1 MPTLGSVRE
10 AVLVLL
16 IESLYLSGA
25 DASALTEPLAALD
38 EHARDPRLASEVAPA
53 LAVARHRIG
62 RCRGGCQAAS
72 STLALWK
79 AKGATLQATI
89 GQVKLG
95 ALALD
100 HRGTASLAPVR
111 QSLDEAKQ
119 HAILPFLRFWIR
131 EYGRHTALLATTQ
144 GGTDLL
150 VRLLESDP
158 EYWRMPLLKLLPDLT
173 GDRRATVLRGL
184 LRVANRATVE
194 YLAGVSGQDV
204 SEARH
209 QLVQQL
215 AARIYIRSFGSLT
228 IQRGDRQGPATT
240 IDKRRLRALLG
251 LLVVHSGQVL
261 SRDTALDV
269 LWPEADPI
277 AAVNSLNQ
285 SVYQLRR
292 VLNPQHRDG
301 DSPQYILS
309 APDALQLNPD
319 LVRSDLGEFRQL
331 ITRWKSARAD
341 ERRDIAELM
350 VDIVRG
356 EFLADLKYEEW
367 MQQTEIS
374 VHAEIRHALLPIAQG
389 DGASPDLA
397 IRAASAL
404 MLLDE
409 FDEIAALALIHQ
421 LMASGRRFS
430 AREIVIRFRDKLRD
444 ELGEGPSGELASVLH
459 VLSAPR

>member
-1 MPTLGSVRE
+1 
-10 AVLVLL
+10 
-16 IESLYLSGA
+16 
-25 DASALTEPLAALD
+25 
-38 EHARDPRLASEVAPA
+38 
-53 LAVARHRIG
+53 
-62 RCRGGCQAAS
+62 
-72 STLALWK
+72 
-79 AKGATLQATI
+79 
-89 GQVKLG
+89 
-95 ALALD
+95 
-100 HRGTASLAPVR
+100 
-111 QSLDEAKQ
+111 
-119 HAILPFLRFWIR
+119 
-131 EYGRHTALLATTQ
+131 
-144 GGTDLL
+144 
-150 VRLLESDP
+150 LLESDP